1 MSSKSLCI
9 AIETATRTSSV
20 AVLNGDRFTELNQD
34 AQLTHSQTLLPQLEE
49 VLKQSGVPRGAIEMI
64 AVSIG
69 PGSFTGLRIGLA
81 TAKALSYAWNV
92 PIVGVPTL
100 EALAYHFPFDRVLT
114 MMDAQKNKAY
124 SQRFECLKAVD
135 DIRVQSIEEIISTA
149 GALGERIILCGD
161 AVEKIKAE
169 LPSNVSI
176 APMNLKMPRA
186 VNVGICAR
194 RLMAAGHVDNVM
206 NLEPLYVRRSEAEVL
221 WEKRHPSSD

>member
-49 VLKQSGVPRGAIEMI
+49 VLKLSGVPRGAVEMI

-92 PIVGVPTL
+92 PIVGVSTL
-100 EALAYHFPFDRVLT
+100 EALAQHFPFGNVLT
-114 MMDAQKNKAY
+114 MIDAQKNKAY
-124 SQRFECLKAVD
+124 CQRFERLRAVD
-135 DIRVQSIEEIISTA
+135 DIKVQSIEEIISTA
-149 GALGERIILCGD
+149 GAFDGEIIICGD
-161 AVEKIKAE
+161 AVDKIKCE
-169 LPSNVSI
+169 LPSNVAM

-186 VNVGICAR
+186 VNVGLCAR
-194 RLMAAGHVDNVM
+194 RLMVEGRIDNVM

-221 WEKRHPSSD
+221 WEKRHPNSD